1 MKVSHPPF
9 FGKCVLQFFLNY
21 NHPTTMMGDYL
32 ELYSIKSKTRGR
44 VFAWLWFWGQVLIAF
59 PHYVKNAV
67 YWGKTMLSNYL
78 KISLRNIRKHKAY
91 SFINIAGL
99 AMGMTL
105 CILIFLW
112 VQDEL
117 GFDRFHE
124 NRNQIYRLLSTDF
137 AGDEIFRAAGVPS
150 LLGPTLLEEYPEVVN
165 SARAQ
170 VGWSNYFL
178 HLGEKNFMQEKLA
191 TVDPAFFEIFHFPFL
206 AGDPKTALLD
216 KRSIVLTETL
226 AKKAFGNEDPMGKV
240 IQISNDDFTVT
251 GVIEDLP
258 ADSHLQF
265 DYAFPAINMAD
276 FRESKFDSWAYS
288 QFATYIELKKNADP
302 RALTDKISNI
312 VTKHIPESK
321 KVISLQS
328 LEDIHLHSKGIN
340 TWQIVYTPQGNIT
353 YVYIFTLTA
362 LLILA
367 LACIN
372 FMNLATARAG
382 TRIKEVGLRKVV
394 GAVKRDLF
402 KQFMGESLLFSFLAF
417 VIAIILVKLLLPTF
431 NILAGKQY
439 ILSFSSD
446 PGVYLGLLGIVIL
459 TGLLSGS
466 YPALY
471 LSSFRPVNILK
482 AVTPFSLKKSGT
494 MRKVLV
500 VGQFA
505 FSITLIVA
513 TVVISSQMR
522 YIQSKDLGFNK
533 DNIISLASYG
543 ALGRDYEAS
552 KNELMENP
560 NVLSVCRGFP
570 PSGGFGQTTNVDWE
584 GKNPANEFMIG
595 SDMVDYDYLET
606 FGMEMAE
613 GRFYSREFPTDPEN
627 FIVNETAVKLM
638 GLQSPVGKRFSLE
651 GKEGQIIGVVKDYHG
666 GSLHSP
672 IQPKVLKFSE
682 GFFTFVKFRPGNVT
696 EMVEYLKEKWEKF
709 VPGLPFR
716 YDFLDQS
723 IADQYENER
732 RIEKIFSYFT
742 GLAVFIACLGL
753 FGLASFMAERR
764 TKEIG
769 IRKILGARVLTIVLL
784 LSKEFIKWVLLAN
797 IMAWPIAYFVARK
810 WLQGFAYKI
819 NLGWG
824 IFVFSSALALMIA
837 VLTVSIQAFK
847 AARSNPLDSLRYE

>member
-1 MKVSHPPF
+1 MKTSHPPF
-9 FGKCVLQFFLNY
+9 LGKCILQFFLNY
-21 NHPTTMMGDYL
+21 NHPKTMMGDYQ
-32 ELYSIKSKTRGR
+32 ELYFSKVRTRGR
-44 VFAWLWFWGQVLIAF
+44 VYAWLWFWGQIFIAF
-59 PHYVKNAV
+59 PFYVKNSV
-67 YWGKTMLSNYL
+67 YWGKTMFSNYL

-117 GFDRFHE
+117 SFDRFHE
-124 NRNQIYRLLSTDF
+124 NGGQIFRVLSTDF
-137 AGDEIFRAAGVPS
+137 SGGEVFRAAGVPS
-150 LLGPTLLEEYPEVVN
+150 LLGPTLFEEYPEVVN
-165 SARAQ
+165 YTRVQ
-170 VGWSNYFL
+170 VGWDGYFL
-178 HLGEKNFMQEKLA
+178 HLGDKNFMQERLA
-191 TVDPAFFEIFHFPFL
+191 TVDPSFFEIFHFPFL
-206 AGDPKTALLD
+206 AGDPKTALAD
-216 KRSIVLTETL
+216 KFSMVLTETL
-226 AKKAFGNEDPMGKV
+226 AKKAFGNEDPMGKI
-240 IQISNDDFTVT
+240 IQIEDRDYTVT
-251 GVIEDLP
+251 GVIEDIP
-258 ADSHLQF
+258 EGSHLQF
-265 DYAFPAINMAD
+265 DYAFPSINMAD

-302 RALTDKISNI
+302 QALSDKISNI

-321 KVISLQS
+321 KVIFLQS
-328 LEDIHLHSKGIN
+328 LKDIHLHSKGIN
-340 TWQIVYTPQGNIT
+340 TWQVVYAPQGNIT

-367 LACIN
+367 LACVN

-382 TRIKEVGLRKVV
+382 TRIKEVGMRKVV

-402 KQFMGESLLFSFLAF
+402 KQFMGESLLFSCLAF
-417 VIAIILVKLLLPTF
+417 VVAIILVKLLLPTF
-431 NILAGKQY
+431 NILVGKQY

-446 PGVYLGLLGIVIL
+446 PEVYLGLLGIVIL

-505 FSITLIVA
+505 FSIILIAA
-513 TVVISSQMR
+513 TVVISSQMH
-522 YIQSKDLGFNK
+522 YIQSKDLGFDK
-533 DNIISLASYG
+533 DNIISFASYG
-543 ALGRDYEAS
+543 AIGRNYEAS

-560 NVLSVCRGFP
+560 NILSVCRGFP
-570 PSGGFGQTTNVDWE
+570 PSSGFGATTDVDWE
-584 GKNPANEFMIG
+584 GKNPTNEFMIG
-595 SDMVDYDYLET
+595 SDYVDYDYLET

-627 FIVNETAVKLM
+627 FVVNETAVKLM
-638 GLQSPVGKRFSLE
+638 GLQSPVGKRFSHLDQK
-651 GKEGQIIGVVKDYHG
+651 GRIIGVVKDYHG

-682 GFFTFVKFRPGNVT
+682 GFFVFVKFRPGDVAG
-696 EMVEYLKEKWEKF
+696 MVEYLKEKWEKF
-709 VPGLPFR
+709 VPGYPFR
-716 YDFLDQS
+716 YDFIDQS
-723 IADQYENER
+723 IANQYENER
-732 RIEKIFSYFT
+732 QIEKIFSYFT

-769 IRKILGARVLTIVLL
+769 IRKVLGAKVLTIVLL
-784 LSKEFIKWVLLAN
+784 LSKEFVKWVLLAN
-797 IMAWPIAYFVARK
+797 VLAWPIAYIIARE

-824 IFVFSSALALMIA
+824 IFVFSSTLALIIA
-837 VLTVSIQAFK
+837 VLTVSVQAFK

>member
-1 MKVSHPPF
+1 
-9 FGKCVLQFFLNY
+9 
-21 NHPTTMMGDYL
+21 MMGDYQK
-32 ELYSIKSKTRGR
+32 LYSSKLRTRGR
-44 VFAWLWFWGQVLIAF
+44 VYAWLWFWGQVFIAF
-59 PHYVKNAV
+59 PFYVKNAV
-67 YWGKTMLSNYL
+67 YWGKTMFSNYL

-99 AMGMTL
+99 AMGMAL

-117 GFDRFHE
+117 SFDSFHK
-124 NRNQIYRLLSTDF
+124 NRNQIHRLLSTDL
-137 AGDEIFRAAGVPS
+137 AGGEIFRAAGVPS
-150 LLGPTLLEEYPEVVN
+150 LLGPTLVEEYPEVVN
-165 SARAQ
+165 YARAQ
-170 VGWSNYFL
+170 VGWTGYFL
-178 HLGEKNFMQEKLA
+178 HLGDKNFMQERLA
-191 TVDPAFFEIFHFPFL
+191 TVDPTFFEIFHFPFL
-206 AGDPKTALLD
+206 SGDPKTALLE
-216 KRSIVLTETL
+216 KTSMVLTETL
-226 AKKAFGNEDPMGKV
+226 AKKAFGNEDPMGKI
-240 IQISNDDFTVT
+240 IQISDRDFTVT

-265 DYAFPAINMAD
+265 DYAFPSINMAD

-288 QFATYIELKKNADP
+288 QFATYVELRKNTDLQ
-302 RALTDKISNI
+302 ALSDKISNI
-312 VTKHIPESK
+312 VTKHIPVSK

-328 LEDIHLHSKGIN
+328 LKDIHLHSKGIN

-394 GAVKRDLF
+394 GAAKKDLF
-402 KQFMGESLLFSFLAF
+402 KQFMGESILFSFLAF
-417 VIAIILVKLLLPTF
+417 IFAVFLVKLLLPTF
-431 NILAGKQY
+431 NILTGKHY

-446 PGVYLGLLGIVIL
+446 FEVYLGLLGIVIL

-505 FSITLIVA
+505 FSIILIVA

-522 YIQSKDLGFNK
+522 YIQSKDLGFDK

-543 ALGRDYEAS
+543 EIGRNYEAS
-552 KNELMENP
+552 KNEMMENP
-560 NVLSVCRGFP
+560 NILNICRGFP
-570 PSGGFGQTTNVDWE
+570 PSSGFGATTDVDWE
-584 GKNPANEFMIG
+584 GKNPTNEFMIG
-595 SDMVDYDYLET
+595 SDMVDYDYLDT

-613 GRFYSREFPTDPEN
+613 GRFYSREFPTDAEN

-638 GLQSPVGKRFSLE
+638 GLQSPVGKKFTYQ
-651 GKEGQIIGVVKDYHG
+651 GHTGVIIGVVKDYHG

-672 IQPKVLKFSE
+672 IQPKVLKFSD
-682 GFFTFVKFRPGNVT
+682 GFFTFVKFRPGNVA

-716 YDFLDQS
+716 YEFVDQS
-723 IADQYENER
+723 IANQYENEK

-742 GLAVFIACLGL
+742 GLAVFIACLEL
-753 FGLASFMAERR
+753 FGLASFMAEQR

-769 IRKILGARVLTIVLL
+769 IRKVLGAKVWTIVLL

-797 IMAWPIAYFVARK
+797 ILAWPIAYFIAKK

-819 NLGWG
+819 SLGWG
-824 IFVFSSALALMIA
+824 IFVFSSVLALMIA
-837 VLTVSIQAFK
+837 VLTVSVQAFK
-847 AARSNPLDSLRYE
+847 VARSNPIDSLRYE